1 MPERNLMIAVSFW
14 RAIIRLASYIDTAV
28 AILKAIDSLIQVD
41 HTDTKAPYLT
51 QLILYA
57 RKYLKFNDIDRFF
70 KEQK

>member
-1 MPERNLMIAVSFW
+1 MPERSLMIAVSFW

-28 AILKAIDSLIQVD
+28 AILKAIDSLIQ
-41 HTDTKAPYLT
+41 DTKAPYLT

-57 RKYLKFNDIDRFF
+57 RKFNDIDRFF